1 MADGNPGCHGARI
14 ADFWAKDGPRAYIGS
29 MLSGFPNFFMAYGP
43 NTNSFGGLHIIEL
56 LEIEIGFAQQ
66 CIVSLIEYD
75 RCAVNISTHA
85 YGRSCM
91 NGPIDYRRMCITC
104 ATRQA
109 GCPKRMMPT

>member
-1 MADGNPGCHGARI
+1 MEIRAATAGETRT
-14 ADFWAKDGPRAYIGS
+14 FGPRTAPAPIS
-29 MLSGFPNFFMAYGP
+29 VRCCRACRWL

-56 LEIEIGFAQQ
+56 LEIEIGCAQQ

-75 RCAVNISTHA
+75 RCAVNISTDA

-104 ATRQA
+104 ATGQA
-109 GCPKRMMPT
+109 GCPKRMMPI